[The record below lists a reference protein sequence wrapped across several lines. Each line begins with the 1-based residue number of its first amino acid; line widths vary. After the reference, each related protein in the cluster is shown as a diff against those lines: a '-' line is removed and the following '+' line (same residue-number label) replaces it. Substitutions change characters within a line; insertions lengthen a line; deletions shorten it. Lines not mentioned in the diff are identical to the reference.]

1 MIENFLTEEVE
12 AKLGDLAK
20 VFNQDLDTD
29 WKYVEW
35 LYQAFKAR
43 MKIEAEA
50 EAREDSDKAKNLLRE
65 WGYRED

>member
-1 MIENFLTEEVE
+1 MSEDFLTEEVE

-43 MKIEAEA
+43 MKIEDELD
-50 EAREDSDKAKNLLRE
+50 E
-65 WGYRED
+65 YRNSTGGGV